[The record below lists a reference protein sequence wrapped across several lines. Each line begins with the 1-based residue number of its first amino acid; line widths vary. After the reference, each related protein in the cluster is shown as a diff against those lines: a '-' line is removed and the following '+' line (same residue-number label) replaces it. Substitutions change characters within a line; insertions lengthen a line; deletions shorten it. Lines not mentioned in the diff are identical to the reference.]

1 MYDVPG
7 RKIWGPLKFQTKNT
21 ILKRVSNLAFGFDML
36 LNEINNMKLLQGDNR
51 YIQMYECFYNYD
63 KEEKFIYMIFELMHK
78 DLEGD

>member
-1 MYDVPG
+1 
-7 RKIWGPLKFQTKNT
+7 
-21 ILKRVSNLAFGFDML
+21 ML